1 MEKIYPKKPESCAL
15 ISSRPGTIRFL
26 MDYSRSLDIVKHGD
40 ITFENN
46 LN

>member
-1 MEKIYPKKPESCAL
+1 MEKIYPKNPETCAL
-15 ISSRPGTIRFL
+15 VSARPETIRFL
-26 MDYSRSLDIVKHGD
+26 LDYSRSLDIVKHGN

>member
-1 MEKIYPKKPESCAL
+1 MEKIYPKKTKSCAL
-15 ISSRPGTIRFL
+15 VSAKPETIRFL
-26 MDYSRSLDIVKHGD
+26 MDYSRSLNIVRQGE